1 METTTDTTGRAQ
13 IVLELQDKTTDT
25 VAGEMVDQEHKNT

>member
-13 IVLELQDKTTDT
+13 IVLELQDKTTDS
-25 VAGEMVDQEHKNT
+25 AGGEKWLIS